1 MSKGRVLLG
10 TAAGDAMLSTK
21 ANAIC
26 IWWHYSNSNGNN
38 NNIAT
43 RRTTND
49 RLISI
54 KHFSGAGQK
63 PKRTHTRVERERGRE
78 TRVAKGMRGLGI
90 GIRTLAIQGR
100 LAWLS
105 ALVLLGVHDV
115 ALAAH
120 RLNQNQ
126 PGQAPDAG
134 KGMLG
139 PASRGWFAARKVS
152 AGRRVAFFA
161 KCVAMSGARQ
171 AGRQAGNSCT

>member
-1 MSKGRVLLG
+1 
-10 TAAGDAMLSTK
+10 MLSTK

-63 PKRTHTRVERERGRE
+63 PKRTHTRVEREGGRG

-90 GIRTLAIQGR
+90 EIRTLAIQGR

-134 KGMLG
+134 KGMPGQPWLVCCKEG
-139 PASRGWFAARKVS
+139 VRGEEGGVFRKVRS
-152 AGRRVAFFA
+152 NVRGAAGW
-161 KCVAMSGARQ
+161 Q
-171 AGRQAGNSCT
+171 AGWEFLHLTPLVF

>member
-1 MSKGRVLLG
+1 
-10 TAAGDAMLSTK
+10 
-21 ANAIC
+21 
-26 IWWHYSNSNGNN
+26 
-38 NNIAT
+38 
-43 RRTTND
+43 
-49 RLISI
+49 
-54 KHFSGAGQK
+54 
-63 PKRTHTRVERERGRE
+63 
-78 TRVAKGMRGLGI
+78 MRGLGI

-134 KGMLG
+134 KGMPG

-152 AGRRVAFFA
+152 AGGRVAFFA

-171 AGRQAGNSCT
+171 AGRQAG

>member
-1 MSKGRVLLG
+1 
-10 TAAGDAMLSTK
+10 MLSTK

-63 PKRTHTRVERERGRE
+63 PKRTHTRVEREGGRE

-126 PGQAPDAG
+126 PGRAPDAG
-134 KGMLG
+134 KGMPGQPWLVCCKEG
-139 PASRGWFAARKVS
+139 VRG
-152 AGRRVAFFA
+152 GRGRVAFFA

-171 AGRQAGNSCT
+171 AG